1 MKALNELIKTKIN
14 PALSI
19 PAGNKVYGLVSPTK
33 KQGVIYFHEYDDPNN
48 NPVHIADNV
57 DIVIYHRLIDEQ
69 AQPISS
75 MGKNTRYS
83 IVANIDLVLYSRLF
97 REAPDYILSKLSK
110 VPKLLIRRRDSDSWK
125 ILTENTPKT
134 DYNTNHDLVIINYEY
149 TYTSDQC
156 SVLALGQEIEGCVN
170 STTDCVND

>member
-57 DIVIYHRLIDEQ
+57 DIVIYHRLINEVADV
-69 AQPISS
+69 IGYR
-75 MGKNTRYS
+75 GKETKYKITAR
-83 IVANIDLVLYSRLF
+83 IDLILYSRLY
-97 REAPDYILSKLSK
+97 REAPDYLLSKLSK
-110 VPKLLIRRRDSDSWK
+110 VPKLLVRERDSDSWK
-125 ILTENTPKT
+125 ILTDNTPKT
-134 DYNTNHDLVIINYEY
+134 DYNTNHDLIVISYDY

-156 SVLALGQEIEGCVN
+156 SVLTLGEDIEGCVN